1 MGHYTFVKPGDQFR
15 PSAKLE
21 NEVRRFFNGGA
32 TISGGKSKAGSTNN
46 IRISAMNETDT
57 AIPSGAAV
65 AIYHNDEKD
74 YFYIEL
80 ATATDD
86 FWGIT
91 VGIIPPDSSGTVVV
105 SGIVNALISPGDGD
119 FVVPNNGVLMRS
131 TSGNARVLYGGN
143 FANDAPGMVLL
154 GGASGGDYNGYFKLI
169 AFPDGDGLTVYI
181 VNGAE
186 FNLNG
191 INGIELGTNLCRINN
206 QYYDVPG
213 NYIEIPNLA
222 EGETKTIYLVLSWG
236 NNNVAFTYTAEIP
249 ADGTAEASYIV
260 LGRVSLHGIYQ
271 DSYGIPQILWF
282 SPCVGY
288 EENWG

>member
-21 NEVRRFFNGGA
+21 NEVRRFFNGGV

-91 VGIIPPDSSGTVVV
+91 VGIIPPNSSGTVVV

-119 FVVPNNGVLMRS
+119 FVVPYNGVLMRS
-131 TSGNARVLYGGN
+131 TSGNARVLYGG
-143 FANDAPGMVLL
+143 DGEDKPGMILL
-154 GGASGGDYNGYFKLI
+154 GGTSGSGYAGPFAI
-169 AFPDGDGLTVYI
+169 HVTPLTQTSADIHITGGECI
-181 VNGAE
+181 VNGTYCPVHSFSE
-186 FNLNG
+186 SVTFDNENDDSTTETYVLFVVPPT
-191 INGIELGTNLCRINN
+191 EDDPLYCRVSIHNAK
-206 QYYDVPG
+206 DIVDT
-213 NYIEIPNLA
+213 EDR
-222 EGETKTIYLVLSWG
+222 TKTPWIIIGQV
-236 NNNVAFTYTAEIP
+236 VA
-249 ADGTAEASYIV
+249 GTAEQWVYGTPFIPWFASCSTCTEDYN
-260 LGRVSLHGIYQ
+260 
-271 DSYGIPQILWF
+271 
-282 SPCVGY
+282 
-288 EENWG
+288 E